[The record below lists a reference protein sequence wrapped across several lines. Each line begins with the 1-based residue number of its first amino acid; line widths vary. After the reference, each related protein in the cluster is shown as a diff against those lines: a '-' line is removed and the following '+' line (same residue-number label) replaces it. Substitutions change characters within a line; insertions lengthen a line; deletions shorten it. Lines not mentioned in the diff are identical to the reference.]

1 MYKMITTN
9 GHDYKIEFSI
19 EASLYKDC
27 ADSVLNTIN
36 AAEGSDVK
44 SQINAISC
52 MPLTVL
58 NMFHAGLL
66 EHHGIDGDGA
76 VTSIVDSKNIL
87 KSYMKEN
94 DLDFDTVANLLF
106 EQMAEDGFFK
116 LIGLDFEMETRP
128 KEVKKPQDHKRKVKN
143 DAQSEN

>member
-1 MYKMITTN
+1 MIAAN

-27 ADSVLNTIN
+27 ADSVLNTIS
-36 AAEGSDVK
+36 AAEGGAAK
-44 SQINAISC
+44 AQINAVSC
-52 MPLTVL
+52 MPVTVL
-58 NMFHAGLL
+58 NMCHAGLL

-76 VTSIVDSKNIL
+76 VTSVVDSKNIL

-94 DLDFDTVANLLF
+94 DLDFETVSNMLF
-106 EQMAEDGFFK
+106 EQMVEDGFFK
-116 LIGLDFEMETRP
+116 LIGLDFEMETKP
-128 KEVKKPQDHKRKVKN
+128 KEVKKPQDHKRKAKN

>member
-1 MYKMITTN
+1 MITAN
-9 GHDYKIEFSI
+9 GKDYKIEFSI

-27 ADSVLNTIN
+27 ADSVLNTIS
-36 AAEGSDVK
+36 AAEGGDVK
-44 SQINAISC
+44 TQINAVSC

-94 DLDFDTVANLLF
+94 DLDFDTVSNMLF
-106 EQMAEDGFFK
+106 DQMVEDGFFK
-116 LIGLDFEMETRP
+116 LIGMDFEVDTKP
-128 KEVKKPQDHKRKVKN
+128 KEVKKPQDHKRKQKKEE
-143 DAQSEN
+143 QSEN

>member
-1 MYKMITTN
+1 MYKMITAN
-9 GHDYKIEFSI
+9 GKDYKIEFSI

-27 ADSVLNTIN
+27 ADSVLNTIS
-36 AAEGSDVK
+36 AAEGGDVK
-44 SQINAISC
+44 NQINAVSC

-94 DLDFDTVANLLF
+94 NLDFDTVSNMLF
-106 EQMAEDGFFK
+106 DQMVEDGFFK
-116 LIGLDFEMETRP
+116 LIGLDFEVETKP
-128 KEVKKPQDHKRKVKN
+128 KEVKKPQDHKRKQKKEE
-143 DAQSEN
+143 QSEN

>member
-1 MYKMITTN
+1 MYKMITAN
-9 GHDYKIEFSI
+9 GKDYKIEFSI

-27 ADSVLNTIN
+27 ADSVLNTIS
-36 AAEGSDVK
+36 AAEGGDVK
-44 SQINAISC
+44 TQINAVSC

-94 DLDFDTVANLLF
+94 DLDFDTVSNMLF
-106 EQMAEDGFFK
+106 DQMVEDGFFK
-116 LIGLDFEMETRP
+116 LIGMDFEVETKP
-128 KEVKKPQDHKRKVKN
+128 KEVKKPQDHKRKQKKEE
-143 DAQSEN
+143 QSEN

>member
-1 MYKMITTN
+1 MYKMITAN

-27 ADSVLNTIN
+27 ADSVLNTIS
-36 AAEGSDVK
+36 AAEGGDVK
-44 SQINAISC
+44 NQINAVSC

-76 VTSIVDSKNIL
+76 VTSVLDSKKIL

-94 DLDFDTVANLLF
+94 NFDFDTVANMLF
-106 EQMAEDGFFK
+106 DQMVEDGFFR
-116 LIGLDFEMETRP
+116 LIGMDFETEAKPM
-128 KEVKKPQDHKRKVKN
+128 EVKKPQDHKRKAKN